1 MGVAVAAATVC
12 GVMLVLNKT
21 YGFVGDQALVA
32 PQANAMAAVIDPLMN
47 GIDAPWAL
55 YAIGAVIAIFVTYG
69 LYSVVYDF
77 LISSSMNFIN
87 GYLIRI
93 NDILGTI
100 STVFISMGIGIGTVG
115 SVISVRRY
123 LEV

>member
-1 MGVAVAAATVC
+1 
-12 GVMLVLNKT
+12 
-21 YGFVGDQALVA
+21 
-32 PQANAMAAVIDPLMN
+32 
-47 GIDAPWAL
+47 
-55 YAIGAVIAIFVTYG
+55 
-69 LYSVVYDF
+69 
-77 LISSSMNFIN
+77 MNFIN

>member
-1 MGVAVAAATVC
+1 MKYIGATNWFVRWPFIIE
-12 GVMLVLNKT
+12 GLIL
-21 YGFVGDQALVA
+21 GF
-32 PQANAMAAVIDPLMN
+32 
-47 GIDAPWAL
+47 
-55 YAIGAVIAIFVTYG
+55 IGAVIAIFVTYG
-69 LYSVVYDF
+69 LYGVVYDF